1 MLSTAGGFSAQEA
14 NNTERTHM
22 GFYRHAEENR
32 LWKISSTP
40 EELNYNDAIWNTCCE
55 FQSMVMLCY
64 YKFVINELT
73 K

>member
-40 EELNYNDAIWNTCCE
+40 EELNYNDAI
-55 FQSMVMLCY
+55 
-64 YKFVINELT
+64 
-73 K
+73 